1 MGPVEALVQPLG
13 AVWAGALLVSGLA
26 FRRKAWLAGFTSLCL
41 AGGLWLVG
49 GTPFSALLL
58 ARLERPYD
66 RIHPVNLPTAD
77 AVVVLAGDIQ
87 FSSRELLWFG
97 TGSSFERYLTGLE
110 VMRQGKART
119 LVVSGGP
126 FHWLGSAR
134 SESDLLAAWIRSWRL
149 PAGDLQRLPACQDT
163 HEEAVAI
170 GDMARKRGWKR
181 VILVSSA
188 SHLARGAAACRKE
201 GVDVL
206 PVGCDFQALDALD
219 RPERWWV
226 VPRSEGLIRF
236 ERWLH
241 EELGGVW
248 YWWRGWI

>member
-1 MGPVEALVQPLG
+1 M
-13 AVWAGALLVSGLA
+13 
-26 FRRKAWLAGFTSLCL
+26 AWQ
-41 AGGLWLVG
+41 W
-49 GTPFSALLL
+49 
-58 ARLERPYD
+58 
-66 RIHPVNLPTAD
+66 
-77 AVVVLAGDIQ
+77 
-87 FSSRELLWFG
+87 
-97 TGSSFERYLTGLE
+97 
-110 VMRQGKART
+110 KART

-126 FHWLGSAR
+126 FQWLGSAR
-134 SESDLLAAWIRSWRL
+134 SESDLLAAWIRTWRL

-170 GDMARKRGWKR
+170 GDMVRKRGWKR

>member
-1 MGPVEALVQPLG
+1 M
-13 AVWAGALLVSGLA
+13 
-26 FRRKAWLAGFTSLCL
+26 
-41 AGGLWLVG
+41 
-49 GTPFSALLL
+49 
-58 ARLERPYD
+58 
-66 RIHPVNLPTAD
+66 I
-77 AVVVLAGDIQ
+77 
-87 FSSRELLWFG
+87 
-97 TGSSFERYLTGLE
+97 
-110 VMRQGKART
+110 RQGKARS
-119 LVVSGGP
+119 LVLSGMP

-134 SESDLLAAWIRSWRL
+134 SESELLASWIRAWRL
-149 PAGDLQRLPACQDT
+149 PAGDLLRLPACNDT

-170 GDMARKRGWKR
+170 GDLARKRGWKR

-201 GVDVL
+201 GIDVL
-206 PVGCDFQALDALD
+206 PVGCDYQGLDALD

-236 ERWLH
+236 ERWFH

>member
-1 MGPVEALVQPLG
+1 MTLRAKFSAHLDIDDEELASLYYIAVLAWVGCVADTPEVARWFRDDIAFRGDSYDVEL
-13 AVWAGALLVSGLA
+13 AGLSGLTFMLGHVGA
-26 FRRKAWLAGFTSLCL
+26 GDPAAVEDDMAAIRRLPDQFAHDRLDAELAQE
-41 AGGLWLVG
+41 V
-49 GTPFSALLL
+49 
-58 ARLERPYD
+58 ERPRRD
-66 RIHPVNLPTAD
+66 EAFFD
-77 AVVVLAGDIQ
+77 D
-87 FSSRELLWFG
+87 
-97 TGSSFERYLTGLE
+97 
-110 VMRQGKART
+110 
-119 LVVSGGP
+119 
-126 FHWLGSAR
+126 
-134 SESDLLAAWIRSWRL
+134 
-149 PAGDLQRLPACQDT
+149 
-163 HEEAVAI
+163 EEAVAI
-170 GDMARKRGWKR
+170 GDMVRKRGWKR

-219 RPERWWV
+219 RPEHWWV